1 MITKFVST
9 SARFENAVDTVK
21 DMNINHESA

>member
-1 MITKFVST
+1 MMTKFVST
-9 SARFENAVDTVK
+9 SARLENAVDTVK